1 MTATVAV
8 LPRSQPRPAPAGHNI
23 VTVASGKGGVG
34 KTWLSI
40 TLAHALA
47 QAGGNTLLFDGDLG
61 LANVDVQL
69 GLSPR
74 HDLGGVLS
82 GKITLADA
90 VTRFDA
96 GGFDIIAGRSG
107 SGTLAALETDRIR
120 ALRDSLA
127 VLSGRYDHVIVD
139 LGAGID
145 APVRLLTAGAGT
157 ILAVTTDEPTALTDA
172 YAFIKI
178 TRMKHPAADIRIVV
192 NQAASRSDGRR
203 TFDTLA
209 GACRQFLKFEP
220 VLAGIIQR
228 DDKVKE
234 SIRRQT
240 ALLTRHPAARAAEDV
255 AALANHLR
263 SGA

>member
-1 MTATVAV
+1 MTATVAI
-8 LPRSQPRPAPAGHNI
+8 LPRTTARSAPAGTNI

-47 QAGGNTLLFDGDLG
+47 QAGRNTLLFDGDLG
-61 LANVDVQL
+61 LANIDVQL

-74 HDLGGVLS
+74 QDLGGVLA
-82 GKITLADA
+82 GRVTLADA
-90 VTRFDA
+90 ATRFAA
-96 GGFDIIAGRSG
+96 GGFDVVVGRSG
-107 SGTLAALETDRIR
+107 SGTLAALDSDRIR

-127 VLSGRYDHVIVD
+127 ILSGRYDRVVAD

-145 APVRLLTAGAGT
+145 ASVRLLTAGAGT

-178 TRMKHPAADIRIVV
+178 TRMKHAAADIRIVV
-192 NQAASRSDGRR
+192 NQAANRSDGRR

-228 DDKVKE
+228 DDKVKDA
-234 SIRRQT
+234 IRHQ
-240 ALLTRHPAARAAEDV
+240 APLLVRHPSCRAAEDV
-255 AALANHLR
+255 AALARHLDY
-263 SGA
+263 